1 MITYVRFPKVIPGT
15 TEMIPEPVN
24 GITIPGG
31 RSSGSAHWDSEKHSW
46 ISDWDQMVYTE
57 TNLIDSMNV
66 YDARWRLI
74 YLGRPLPN

>member
-1 MITYVRFPKVIPGT
+1 MKLQNLFSVVVKGFAKPNTKAVLKMLVIFCLVGVST
-15 TEMIPEPVN
+15 HIFAEDLLK
-24 GITIPGG
+24 G
-31 RSSGSAHWDSEKHSW
+31 
-46 ISDWDQMVYTE
+46 TE